1 MVFEREETIQLLDT
15 LKEHKSLE
23 IQSSRPIIIQT
34 ILLLIIISL
43 IQMKIK
49 LALLL
54 LLQLDL
60 ISILITSLF
69 SKIMKSPIRVFKSMY
84 SYILI
89 IYFPQILQQKF
100 AKLNLKLFYG
110 RERLNLITK
119 LNNESNIQSDSIIK
133 HKLEFNSESKQ
144 HKQQQFLEITEQLII
159 NSKTLNISWQNASE
173 IFKLLN
179 IKNAIAE
186 FWISR

>member
-1 MVFEREETIQLLDT
+1 MVFEKEETIQLLDT

-23 IQSSRPIIIQT
+23 IQSSRPTIIQT

-89 IYFPQILQQKF
+89 IYFP
-100 AKLNLKLFYG
+100 
-110 RERLNLITK
+110 
-119 LNNESNIQSDSIIK
+119 
-133 HKLEFNSESKQ
+133 
-144 HKQQQFLEITEQLII
+144 
-159 NSKTLNISWQNASE
+159 
-173 IFKLLN
+173 
-179 IKNAIAE
+179 
-186 FWISR
+186 